1 LIAWWSFGINCSAA
15 SAQRDA
21 ILWQNVA
28 MHDSM
33 HDSAASRRGVLRLL
47 AGAVALAAIPPSH
60 AGEGRVEKL
69 IAEGRAQGTISQ
81 RIDYISSALR
91 GTRYRGDTL
100 IGGPKKPEVF
110 VRRDDGFDCVT
121 YCETVLAAAI
131 ARNAGE
137 FETALRD
144 VRYHNGV
151 VAWRE
156 RNHYFF
162 EWCRHNIEN
171 KMCRA
176 VAPDGSIDIEKRVD
190 AQPGLEP
197 RRFTMRVI
205 PRTVFETNKS
215 LLENGDI
222 VGFVSHRPNLDYFH
236 AGFVVFGPGRVMLL
250 RSASESRGRVVDEDM
265 GGFLARYGVRYV
277 SVLRAQEPTTV

>member
-1 LIAWWSFGINCSAA
+1 
-15 SAQRDA
+15 
-21 ILWQNVA
+21 
-28 MHDSM
+28 MYESM
-33 HDSAASRRGVLRLL
+33 HDSTASRRGVLRLL
-47 AGAVALAAIPPSH
+47 ACGAAFAVVCPAR
-60 AGEGRVEKL
+60 AGETRVEKL
-69 IAEGRAQGTISQ
+69 IAEGRAHGTISQ
-81 RIDYISSALR
+81 RIDYISAALR

-110 VRRDDGFDCVT
+110 VKRDDGFDCVT

-131 ARNAGE
+131 ARNPAE

-144 VRYHNGV
+144 IRYHNGV
-151 VAWRE
+151 IAWRE

-171 KMCRA
+171 KMCKA
-176 VAPDGSIDIEKRVD
+176 VAPDGAVDIVKAVD
-190 AQPGLEP
+190 SQPGLEP
-197 RRFTMRVI
+197 RRFTMHVI
-205 PRTVFETNKS
+205 PRAVFEANKS
-215 LLENGDI
+215 QLESGDI

-236 AGFVVFGPGRVMLL
+236 AGFVVFGPGRVLLL

-277 SVLRAQEPTTV
+277 SVLRAQEPAAA